1 MEISVFDEN
10 AAPFEADVH
19 LSAEEADALVHDTY
33 ARLARVFK
41 CAEADA
47 PERAQHFL
55 TARELQTFLK
65 ETVMARAADRAL
77 RAAGPLF
84 VGAPRT
90 EAADGFR
97 EHAPFSFRLTA
108 HPVPAMNLDMETP
121 IERRRKKKPARTE
134 RPPAQCDGAQ
144 AGAADAPGARNAD
157 GDRSARERLV
167 AETLRARLNG
177 TIPDALIRDALARKK
192 AEFEAELGEAGLTYR
207 EYRIAHRVKPKDVQ
221 DALYDEAFDELARD
235 IALDTVFVAQT
246 LATTPEDE
254 QAVLA
259 DMAPGREA
267 SLRRELESTGK
278 LWMLSQKTRRAAALR
293 WAVDHLLQE

>member
-19 LSAEEADALVHDTY
+19 LSAEEADALVRDAY
-33 ARLARVFK
+33 ARLARVFT

-47 PERAQHFL
+47 PERARHFL

-65 ETVMARAADRAL
+65 ETVMARAADRTL
-77 RAAGPLF
+77 RTAGPLF

-108 HPVPAMNLDMETP
+108 HPVPAMNLDMATP
-121 IERRRKKKPARTE
+121 IERRRKKKPARTG
-134 RPPAQCDGAQ
+134 RPSARRDDAQMPA
-144 AGAADAPGARNAD
+144 ARTAD

-177 TIPDALIRDALARKK
+177 TIPDALMRDALARKK

-235 IALDTVFVAQT
+235 IALDTVFIAQA

-278 LWMLSQKTRRAAALR
+278 LWMLSQKTRRSAALR
-293 WAVDHLLQE
+293 WAADRLLQE

>member
-19 LSAEEADALVHDTY
+19 LSAEETDALVRDAY

-47 PERAQHFL
+47 PERVRHFL

-65 ETVMARAADRAL
+65 ETVMARAADHAL
-77 RAAGPLF
+77 YAAGPLF

-90 EAADGFR
+90 EATDGFR
-97 EHAPFSFRLTA
+97 EHAAFSFRLTA
-108 HPVPAMNLDMETP
+108 HPVPAMHLDMETP
-121 IERRRKKKPARTE
+121 VEQRRKKKPARTG
-134 RPPAQCDGAQ
+134 RPPARRDDAQ
-144 AGAADAPGARNAD
+144 MPAARTAD

-177 TIPDALIRDALARKK
+177 TMPDALMRDALARKK

-235 IALDTVFVAQT
+235 IALDTVFVAQA